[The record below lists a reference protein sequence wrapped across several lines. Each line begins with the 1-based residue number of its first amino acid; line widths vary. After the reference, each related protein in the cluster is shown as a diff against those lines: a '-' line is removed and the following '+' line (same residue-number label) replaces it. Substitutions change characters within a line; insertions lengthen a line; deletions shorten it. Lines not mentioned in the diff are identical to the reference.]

1 MQQPPSIPG
10 PQTPPGPPPLVRNV
24 PAPQTPPGPPP
35 LVRNVPAPQTPVKKE
50 LELVEKSPS
59 PPTRGI
65 KSQGAMIAPPPGLY
79 QEKPETEAAAAA
91 SSVVTD
97 KKRHQG
103 IYMQTV
109 LVRKIHL
116 DINEI
121 GGNIAANL
129 EKKLRQEIESKC
141 IREGYVKPRSTKI
154 LSYSCGVLKSNKVE
168 FVVTCECLICRPVE
182 GMKIFKCIVK
192 NITKAGIRAELRTE
206 GDEQSPIV
214 AFIARDHHYDN
225 KYFASVKE
233 DDEINVRVIGQRYEL
248 NDTYVSIIAELME
261 PKEKASAVSYSIQ
274 GKKKKLKLVISE

>member
-10 PQTPPGPPPLVRNV
+10 
-24 PAPQTPPGPPP
+24 PQTPPGPPP

-79 QEKPETEAAAAA
+79 QEKPETEAAAA
-91 SSVVTD
+91 SVVTD

>member
-1 MQQPPSIPG
+1 MQQPPFIPG

-24 PAPQTPPGPPP
+24 PGPQTPPVPPP
-35 LVRNVPAPQTPVKKE
+35 LVRNVPGPQTPPPVKKE

-59 PPTRGI
+59 PPTSGI

-79 QEKPETEAAAAA
+79 QEKPETEAAT
-91 SSVVTD
+91 VVTD

-141 IREGYVKPRSTKI
+141 IREGFVKPRSTKI

-214 AFIARDHHYDN
+214 AFVARDHHYDN